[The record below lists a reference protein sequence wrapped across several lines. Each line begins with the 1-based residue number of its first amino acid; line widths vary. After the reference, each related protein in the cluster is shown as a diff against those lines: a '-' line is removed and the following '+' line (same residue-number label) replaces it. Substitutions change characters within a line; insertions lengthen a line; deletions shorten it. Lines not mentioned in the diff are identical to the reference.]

1 MDSEQVNQGSYA
13 RCSHVKLPWNVTKT
27 HQVRVSMLKWMFR
40 VPIWGFWID
49 PEMPFQLRSKAN
61 ELWETIVRLETEK
74 YDLEERQKRQ
84 DYDVSTVL
92 MIGGILMI
100 ISDFWIIKPFI
111 CISWKSWE
119 KGRGSR
125 TSRRPLSSAW
135 IQSKKEGRI
144 SCLEPH
150 LGGWMAEW
158 IDSRFT
164 LVESWWRRL
173 LRRSHYSQ
181 DLQSDGLWTSD
192 LINLTGQIFH
202 SSKSSRKGRNSSSDK
217 RPWRRD
223 WILSKE
229 KKLGWLEPFP
239 FQTLQPIQPLHSQ

>member
-1 MDSEQVNQGSYA
+1 MHSSSKYFDS
-13 RCSHVKLPWNVTKT
+13 T
-27 HQVRVSMLKWMFR
+27 
-40 VPIWGFWID
+40 PI
-49 PEMPFQLRSKAN
+49 
-61 ELWETIVRLETEK
+61 TIT
-74 YDLEERQKRQ
+74 
-84 DYDVSTVL
+84 
-92 MIGGILMI
+92 
-100 ISDFWIIKPFI
+100 ISEIQCFF
-111 CISWKSWE
+111 ISWKSWE

-181 DLQSDGLWTSD
+181 DLQSDDGLWTSD

-223 WILSKE
+223 WILSKKE
-229 KKLGWLEPFP
+229 MSPDDDDDEPCKFELATLNLETRSPCIYKSNLALFAD
-239 FQTLQPIQPLHSQ
+239 S